1 MSAQRAWGEG
11 GQTKYFRVMGTL
23 NTTAHENKRLICL
36 TYRPPLSPRLHVLP
50 LSLLPLFSFPL
61 FPTPAFFPTP
71 LPLFSPPPPPI
82 ISFLWQGCHS
92 SCPIRK
98 WSGKKYFK
106 VVEKSGNFI
115 WSQRKLTF
123 SRKIR
128 EKWSNL
134 HAWSIPLKA
143 GGNTRGHSTIFF
155 LNEEGKFCWK
165 FISLKERVER
175 TAVRWGQKPLVD
187 LKFCIFFGRGNLISK
202 KSGKFEKWC
211 MWQPCLSLQQ
221 KALFFSLWFN
231 KTMYLIPLLPPVLF
245 LPSSPCPCS
254 DHLRP
259 LNVAVL
265 MYM

>member
-1 MSAQRAWGEG
+1 M
-11 GQTKYFRVMGTL
+11 FF
-23 NTTAHENKRLICL
+23 
-36 TYRPPLSPRLHVLP
+36 
-50 LSLLPLFSFPL
+50 LSLPSHCS
-61 FPTPAFFPTP
+61 
-71 LPLFSPPPPPI
+71 SPPPHP
-82 ISFLWQGCHS
+82 SFLWQGCHS

-187 LKFCIFFGRGNLISK
+187 LKFCIFLAGEIWFLKSQGSLRSDVCGNHVWAYNKKLYFSLFGLTK
-202 KSGKFEKWC
+202 
-211 MWQPCLSLQQ
+211 PCILSLCFH
-221 KALFFSLWFN
+221 LFFFFH
-231 KTMYLIPLLPPVLF
+231 LLPVL
-245 LPSSPCPCS
+245 
-254 DHLRP
+254 
-259 LNVAVL
+259 VL
-265 MYM
+265 TIYDL